1 MVEETNKGLL
11 CWLVKVAEVF
21 RAPLSGDLK
30 VSVLRLKWDTTNFLG
45 KFLALTTSVRVI
57 YYIYKSG
64 TRGGE

>member
-11 CWLVKVAEVF
+11 CWLVKVAEVL
-21 RAPLSGDLK
+21 RAPLSEDLK